1 MNVLDIFNESY
12 SRKKRMKF
20 LLFVLYSLILLSF
33 VACLSSKNAESQ
45 SPIELARNYLLEKG
59 IENPTLY
66 EKKYLPFYD
75 YIARDS
81 ADGKIEDFTTE
92 YDVDSLEK
100 LCLRDKDSYCR
111 QIFLTNN
118 SIAFVPFYAPENSEK
133 NDSNV
138 SVVIVNKKNQC
149 VDGEIRNFR
158 KKGPVGASYTVCRS
172 PEMINDEKNAV
183 VEMYVLIAVLC
194 LGAYYLLFSLIKKL
208 IAFIKKGERFES
220 PNQKLKS
227 FLKRKKDSFEQNIP
241 KNEIKIKTF
250 ITVFFAFLLLGCYLF
265 CGHGHE
271 KSVINRYPIFCKS
284 PYNKSYFDHSR
295 ACKIDGNVL
304 YTEMDSL
311 DVPFLHLF
319 VLDSYGIYETHHLK
333 CVNKNG
339 EDVTILTYKE
349 DYVWGMRE
357 RNPVRFWINES
368 ADSVKILY
376 DPEPIGG
383 FVVENNPFFLYFVIE
398 KQDMNDIK

>member
-1 MNVLDIFNESY
+1 MRI
-12 SRKKRMKF
+12 KF
-20 LLFVLYSLILLSF
+20 SLFVLCSLIILSF
-33 VACLSSKNAESQ
+33 VACTTNENAEAR
-45 SPIELARNYLLEKG
+45 SPVGLGHNYLLEKG
-59 IENPTLY
+59 AENPTLY
-66 EKKYLPFYD
+66 EEKYLPFYD

-81 ADGKIEDFTTE
+81 AGGKIEDFTTM
-92 YDVDSLEK
+92 YNVDSLEK

-118 SIAFVPFYAPENSEK
+118 SIAFVPFYMPNYSKKDEK
-133 NDSNV
+133 DSFV
-138 SVVIVNKKNQC
+138 TVVIVNKKQQC
-149 VDGEIRNFR
+149 VLGEMLNYR
-158 KKGPVGASYTVCRS
+158 KMGVGSASYTECRS
-172 PEMINDEKNAV
+172 PEMINNEKVAKV
-183 VEMYVLIAVLC
+183 QMYVLIAVLC
-194 LGAYYLLFSLIKKL
+194 LGACYLLFSLTKKL
-208 IAFIKKGERFES
+208 ITFIKKGDRFDS
-220 PNQKLKS
+220 LNQNLRS

-250 ITVFFAFLLLGCYLF
+250 ITVFFAFLLLGYYLF
-265 CGHGHE
+265 CGSGHE
-271 KSVINRYPIFCKS
+271 DSIKDRYPIFCKS

-319 VLDSYGIYETHHLK
+319 VFDSYGIYETHHLK
-333 CVNKNG
+333 CINKNG

-357 RNPVRFWINES
+357 RNPVRFWIKET

-383 FVVENNPFFLYFVIE
+383 FIVENNPFSKNFVIE
-398 KQDMNDIK
+398 KQNMNDIK

>member
-1 MNVLDIFNESY
+1 MRI
-12 SRKKRMKF
+12 KF
-20 LLFVLYSLILLSF
+20 SLFVLCSVILLSF
-33 VACLSSKNAESQ
+33 VACTTNENAEAR
-45 SPIELARNYLLEKG
+45 SPVGLARNYLLEKG
-59 IENPTLY
+59 ADNPTLY
-66 EKKYLPFYD
+66 EEKYLPFYD

-81 ADGKIEDFTTE
+81 AGGKIEDFTTM
-92 YDVDSLEK
+92 YNVDSLEK

-138 SVVIVNKKNQC
+138 TIVIVNKKQQC
-149 VDGEIRNFR
+149 VHGEIRNFR

-172 PEMINDEKNAV
+172 PEMINDEKVAKV
-183 VEMYVLIAVLC
+183 QMYVLIAVLC
-194 LGAYYLLFSLIKKL
+194 LGACYLLFSLTKKL
-208 IAFIKKGERFES
+208 ITFIKKGDRFDS
-220 PNQKLKS
+220 LNQNLRS

-250 ITVFFAFLLLGCYLF
+250 ITVFFAFLLLGYYLF
-265 CGHGHE
+265 CGSGHE
-271 KSVINRYPIFCKS
+271 DSIKDRYPIFCKS

-333 CVNKNG
+333 CINKNG

-357 RNPVRFWINES
+357 RNPVRFWIKES

-383 FVVENNPFFLYFVIE
+383 FIVENNPFSKNFVIE
-398 KQDMNDIK
+398 KQNMNDIK

>member
-1 MNVLDIFNESY
+1 MRI
-12 SRKKRMKF
+12 KF
-20 LLFVLYSLILLSF
+20 SLFVLCSVILLSF
-33 VACLSSKNAESQ
+33 VACTTNENSENR
-45 SPIELARNYLLEKG
+45 SPEWLARNYLS
-59 IENPTLY
+59 INATENFILY
-66 EKKYLPFYD
+66 EEKYLPFYD

-81 ADGKIEDFTTE
+81 AGGKIEDFTTM
-92 YDVDSLEK
+92 YNIDSLEK
-100 LCLRDKDSYCR
+100 LCLRDKNSYCW
-111 QIFLTNN
+111 QIFLTND
-118 SIAFVPFYAPENSEK
+118 SIAFVPFYMPNYSKKDEK
-133 NDSNV
+133 DSFV
-138 SVVIVNKKNQC
+138 TVVIVNKKQQC
-149 VDGEIRNFR
+149 VLGEMLNYR
-158 KKGPVGASYTVCRS
+158 KMGVGSASYTECRS
-172 PEMINDEKNAV
+172 PEMINNEKVAKV
-183 VEMYVLIAVLC
+183 QMYVLIAVLC
-194 LGAYYLLFSLIKKL
+194 LGACYLLFSLTKKL
-208 IAFIKKGERFES
+208 ITFIKKGDRFDS
-220 PNQKLKS
+220 LNQNLKA

-250 ITVFFAFLLLGCYLF
+250 ITVFFAFLLLGYYLF
-265 CGHGHE
+265 CGSGHE
-271 KSVINRYPIFCKS
+271 DRIKDRYPIFCKS

-333 CVNKNG
+333 CINKNG

-357 RNPVRFWINES
+357 RNPVRFWIKES

-383 FVVENNPFFLYFVIE
+383 FIVENNPFSKNFVIE
-398 KQDMNDIK
+398 KQNMNDIK

>member
-1 MNVLDIFNESY
+1 M
-12 SRKKRMKF
+12 RMKF
-20 LLFVLYSLILLSF
+20 PLFVLCSVILLSF
-33 VACLSSKNAESQ
+33 VACTTNENAETR
-45 SPIELARNYLLEKG
+45 SPVELARNYLLEKG
-59 IENPTLY
+59 AENPTLY
-66 EKKYLPFYD
+66 EEKYLPFYD
-75 YIARDS
+75 YIARD
-81 ADGKIEDFTTE
+81 AVDGKIEDFTTK
-92 YDVDSLEK
+92 YDVYSLEK
-100 LCLRDKDSYCR
+100 LCLRNETSYCR
-111 QIFLTNN
+111 QIFLTNG
-118 SIAFVPFYAPENSEK
+118 SVAFVPFYSPENSEK

-138 SVVIVNKKNQC
+138 TIVIVDKKEQC
-149 VDGEIRNFR
+149 VHGEIRNYR
-158 KKGPVGASYTVCRS
+158 KKGDVTESYRVCKS
-172 PEMINDEKNAV
+172 PEMINDEKNAKV
-183 VEMYVLIAVLC
+183 QMYVFIAVLC
-194 LGAYYLLFSLIKKL
+194 LVVCYLLFSLKKKL
-208 IAFIKKGERFES
+208 IAFIKKGKRFES
-220 PNQKLKS
+220 LNQNLKS

-250 ITVFFAFLLLGCYLF
+250 ITVLFAFLLLGYYLF

-333 CVNKNG
+333 CINKNG

-383 FVVENNPFFLYFVIE
+383 FVVENNPFSKNFVIE
-398 KQDMNDIK
+398 KQDMNDLK

>member
-1 MNVLDIFNESY
+1 MRI
-12 SRKKRMKF
+12 KF
-20 LLFVLYSLILLSF
+20 SLFVLCSVILLSF
-33 VACLSSKNAESQ
+33 VACTTNENSENR
-45 SPIELARNYLLEKG
+45 SPEWLARNYLS
-59 IENPTLY
+59 INATENFILY
-66 EKKYLPFYD
+66 EEKYLPFYD

-81 ADGKIEDFTTE
+81 AGGKIEDFTTM
-92 YDVDSLEK
+92 YNIDSLEK
-100 LCLRDKDSYCR
+100 LCLRDKNSYCW
-111 QIFLTNN
+111 QIFLTND
-118 SIAFVPFYAPENSEK
+118 SIAFVPFYMPNYSK
-133 NDSNV
+133 KDDKDSFV
-138 SVVIVNKKNQC
+138 TVVIVNKKQQC
-149 VDGEIRNFR
+149 VLGEMLNYR
-158 KKGPVGASYTVCRS
+158 KMGVGSASYTECRS
-172 PEMINDEKNAV
+172 PEMINNEKVAKV
-183 VEMYVLIAVLC
+183 QMYVLIAVLC
-194 LGAYYLLFSLIKKL
+194 LGACYLLFSLTKKL
-208 IAFIKKGERFES
+208 IIFIKKGDRFDS
-220 PNQKLKS
+220 LNQNLRS

-250 ITVFFAFLLLGCYLF
+250 ITVFFAFLLLGYYLF
-265 CGHGHE
+265 CGSGHE
-271 KSVINRYPIFCKS
+271 DRIKDRYPIFCKS

-333 CVNKNG
+333 CINKNG

-357 RNPVRFWINES
+357 RNPVRFWIKES

-383 FVVENNPFFLYFVIE
+383 FIVENNPFSKNFVIE
-398 KQDMNDIK
+398 KQNMNDIK